1 MSRVSDYDEATA
13 AKICARLMDGESLRS
28 ICKDEDMPAR
38 STVHVWLAERNEFAE
53 KYALARDRQADTIF
67 DEILDIADDGEN
79 DWLEKHGK
87 DGENLGWRLNGEAVL
102 RSRLRVDARKW
113 MAGKLRP
120 KKYGEKLLGDP
131 DNPIVT
137 AQMSDTDLAR
147 LLVFQLTK
155 ASREAE

>member
-67 DEILDIADDGEN
+67 DEILHIADTPQLGEIVTEEG
-79 DWLEKHGK
+79 DKVTVRREDMIAHR
-87 DGENLGWRLNGEAVL
+87 RLQI
-102 RSRLRVDARKW
+102 DARKW

-120 KKYGEKLLGDP
+120 KKYGDRTILGGDEE
-131 DNPIVT
+131 NPVRVE
-137 AQMSDTDLAR
+137 MNDTDLAR